1 MEKNKAKEKDADSE
15 IGKREAGT
23 KLGEK
28 RVKVLFCNVQ
38 GLRKKESDF
47 WDYVGKFDVMG
58 LVETWVQ
65 RENCEKFEETY
76 QKNMCGSVKRRERK
90 RKRGEQAGEE

>member
-1 MEKNKAKEKDADSE
+1 MRKNGRKQGKGKDANRE

-28 RVKVLFCNVQ
+28 GVKLLFWNVQ
-38 GLRKKESDF
+38 GLRKKDKKFSG
-47 WDYVGKFDVMG
+47 YVGKLDVVG

-65 RENCEKFEETY
+65 RENWEKLEETLPQEY
-76 QKNMCGSVKRRERK
+76 VWEWL
-90 RKRGEQAGEE
+90 